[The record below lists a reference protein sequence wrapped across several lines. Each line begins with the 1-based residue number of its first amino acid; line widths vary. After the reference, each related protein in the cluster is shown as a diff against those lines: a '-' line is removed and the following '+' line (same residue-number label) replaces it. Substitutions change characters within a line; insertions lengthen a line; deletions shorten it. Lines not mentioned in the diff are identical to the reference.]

1 MGTEFVG
8 LFDEWSDRYELTV
21 TGEDEQYAEVFEHYD
36 DILEAVA
43 SRAHGTVLEFGP
55 GTGNLTEKL
64 VRAGRKVYAV
74 EPSAGMR
81 VQFQKRA
88 LDAVLLEGDFLHFPA
103 AYEPVDSIVSTY
115 AFHHLTDVEKDEA
128 VELYSRLLRY
138 GGKIV
143 FADTMF
149 ADEEARSS
157 TELAAEKAGHTL
169 LLNDLQTEYY
179 TLLPAMKRIFE
190 NHGFTPSFSRLNR
203 YVWLIEAVK
212 NTERE

>member
-8 LFDEWSDRYELTV
+8 LFDEWSERYDLTV
-21 TGEDEQYAEVFEHYD
+21 TGHDAQYAEVFEHYD

-43 SRAHGTVLEFGP
+43 SRAYGTVLEFGP

-64 VRAGRKVYAV
+64 LHAGRKVYAA
-74 EPSAGMR
+74 EPSVGMR

-103 AYEPVDSIVSTY
+103 IGGPIDSIVSTY
-115 AFHHLTDVEKDEA
+115 AFHHLTDMEKDEA
-128 VELYSRLLRY
+128 VELYSRLLRP

-149 ADEEARSS
+149 VDEEARSS
-157 TELAAEKAGHTL
+157 TEMAARKAGHTL

-179 TLLPAMKRIFE
+179 TVLPTMKQIFE
-190 NHGFTPSFSRLNR
+190 KHGFTPSFSRLNR
-203 YVWLIEAVK
+203 YVWLMEAVK
-212 NTERE
+212 NIDTE

>member
-8 LFDEWSDRYELTV
+8 LFDEWSERYELTV
-21 TGEDEQYAEVFEHYD
+21 SGHDAQYAKVFEHYD

-43 SRAHGTVLEFGP
+43 SRAYGTVLEFGP

-81 VQFQKRA
+81 AQFQKRA

-103 AYEPVDSIVSTY
+103 VGDPVDSIVSTY

-128 VELYSRLLRY
+128 VELYSRLLRP

-149 ADEEARSS
+149 ADEEARRSA
-157 TELAAEKAGHTL
+157 EWAAQKAGHTL

-190 NHGFTPSFSRLNR
+190 KHGFTSSFSRLNR
-203 YVWLIEAVK
+203 YVWLMEAVK
-212 NTERE
+212 NAESD